1 MLVLSRKKGE
11 TVCIG
16 DDIEITVVAV
26 RGNRVKLAFA
36 APYHVSIRRTDLP
49 TWPAAAPDMPAA
61 AEPIPCR

>member
-26 RGNRVKLAFA
+26 RGNRVNLAFA
-36 APYHVSIRRTDLP
+36 APHHVPIRRTELP
-49 TWPAAAPDMPAA
+49 TWPSAAPDMPAA